1 MKAYEEVI
9 KILSPES
16 IKKAF
21 KKVKEDITSIK
32 NELEF
37 LKQNQINHAEVMR
50 EIIEKFDDI
59 NKLKM
64 EVNELKNTKQFFNK
78 ENEKLLMNLHKKIEF
93 LLERVNDLEKENLK
107 LKEENEFLKK
117 DLLRI
122 TKMMKGIVELKEEV
136 Y

>member
-1 MKAYEEVI
+1 MNVYEEVI
-9 KILSPES
+9 KVLSPES

-21 KKVKEDITSIK
+21 KKVKEDITNIK
-32 NELEF
+32 KEIEF
-37 LKQNQINHAEVMR
+37 LKQNQFNHAEVMR

-59 NKLKM
+59 NKLRA

-78 ENEKLLMNLHKKIEF
+78 ENEKLLINLHKKIEF
-93 LLERVNDLEKENLK
+93 LLERINNLEKENLK

-117 DLLRI
+117 DLLRL
-122 TKMMKGIVELKEEV
+122 TQMMRGIVEVKEEV